1 MLLSRAKFA
10 NAEVWQTMPVDFVEN
25 CLNIDNVH
33 ESFTGVIGCVGRL
46 RRQIFLTSGMKA

>member
-25 CLNIDNVH
+25 CLNFDSVH
-33 ESFTGVIGCVGRL
+33 ELFTGVIGCVGRL
-46 RRQIFLTSGMKA
+46 QRQIFLTSGMKA